1 MNLARV
7 LMHAVVVRRELLSS
21 RHPSNIPPFCKIG
34 GQNRKIQ
41 CALINQGFS
50 QKATSKTLKILTFL
64 CLFSS
69 PERRSI
75 RRCTESHLKLKIRWA
90 NTPCGFESHF
100 RHHRRTLIW
109 IQLGPF
115 FFAPPPLRKS
125 PYSVG
130 FFGFSHTNTCL
141 SCFFIHAHPAVFRPF
156 TAKTPYRPTL
166 KSCAR

>member
-1 MNLARV
+1 
-7 LMHAVVVRRELLSS
+7 MHAVVVRRELLSS

-75 RRCTESHLKLKIRWA
+75 RRCTEFHLKLKIHCAKLYCAKLLCAKIILRSVA
-90 NTPCGFESHF
+90 LCSCTKSHEYK
-100 RHHRRTLIW
+100 RKKARQAPRPEK
-109 IQLGPF
+109 LGARSVCRAIFISNRFKLFLSLPVDQSII
-115 FFAPPPLRKS
+115 S
-125 PYSVG
+125 P
-130 FFGFSHTNTCL
+130 
-141 SCFFIHAHPAVFRPF
+141 
-156 TAKTPYRPTL
+156 
-166 KSCAR
+166 

>member
-1 MNLARV
+1 
-7 LMHAVVVRRELLSS
+7 MHAVVVRRELLSS

-75 RRCTESHLKLKIRWA
+75 RRCTEFHLKLKIRWA

-115 FFAPPPLRKS
+115 FFAPLPCEKVLILWD
-125 PYSVG
+125 
-130 FFGFSHTNTCL
+130 FSA
-141 SCFFIHAHPAVFRPF
+141 SR
-156 TAKTPYRPTL
+156 
-166 KSCAR
+166 ARILAREFSSFMLIQSIFDHLQ

>member
-75 RRCTESHLKLKIRWA
+75 RRCTEFHLKLKIRWWRHRTGSTPVTGT
-90 NTPCGFESHF
+90 NTPFF
-100 RHHRRTLIW
+100 RTGYFSLRNKLSAAGLRRD
-109 IQLGPF
+109 
-115 FFAPPPLRKS
+115 
-125 PYSVG
+125 
-130 FFGFSHTNTCL
+130 
-141 SCFFIHAHPAVFRPF
+141 VFCP
-156 TAKTPYRPTL
+156 
-166 KSCAR
+166 

>member
-1 MNLARV
+1 
-7 LMHAVVVRRELLSS
+7 MHAVVVRRELLSS

-75 RRCTESHLKLKIRWA
+75 RRCTEFHLKLKIRWA
-90 NTPCGFESHF
+90 NTPCGFDPRH
-100 RHHRRTLIW
+100 RHHTKARKPVDDGLAGFFLCFALLWHCRRGIK
-109 IQLGPF
+109 
-115 FFAPPPLRKS
+115 PLRQPAAR
-125 PYSVG
+125 PYLISDS
-130 FFGFSHTNTCL
+130 F
-141 SCFFIHAHPAVFRPF
+141 HPGRHEAGLYYQS
-156 TAKTPYRPTL
+156 AAL
-166 KSCAR
+166 GA

>member
-75 RRCTESHLKLKIRWA
+75 RRCTEFHLKLKIHRWRQRTGSSPVTGTRSSVL
-90 NTPCGFESHF
+90 NQPESWV
-100 RHHRRTLIW
+100 RTLDFF
-109 IQLGPF
+109 LPF
-115 FFAPPPLRKS
+115 CTSLICMSR
-125 PYSVG
+125 
-130 FFGFSHTNTCL
+130 NC
-141 SCFFIHAHPAVFRPF
+141 PALFCY
-156 TAKTPYRPTL
+156 ASL
-166 KSCAR
+166 

>member
-75 RRCTESHLKLKIRWA
+75 RRCTEFHLKLKIRWWRHRIGS
-90 NTPCGFESHF
+90 TPITGTKKAI
-100 RHHRRTLIW
+100 RLV
-109 IQLGPF
+109 
-115 FFAPPPLRKS
+115 FASRIAFLCLVVCCVGLRQAALNN
-125 PYSVG
+125 VV
-130 FFGFSHTNTCL
+130 
-141 SCFFIHAHPAVFRPF
+141 FI
-156 TAKTPYRPTL
+156 
-166 KSCAR
+166 

>member
-75 RRCTESHLKLKIRWA
+75 RRCTEFHLKLKIQWWRHRA
-90 NTPCGFESHF
+90 GSTPASGTNKTNPSGFMASRPDLF
-100 RHHRRTLIW
+100 
-109 IQLGPF
+109 
-115 FFAPPPLRKS
+115 
-125 PYSVG
+125 YSV
-130 FFGFSHTNTCL
+130 
-141 SCFFIHAHPAVFRPF
+141 
-156 TAKTPYRPTL
+156 YR
-166 KSCAR
+166 

>member
-7 LMHAVVVRRELLSS
+7 LMHSVVVRRELLSS

-75 RRCTESHLKLKIRWA
+75 RRCTEFHLKLKIHCWRQRA
-90 NTPCGFESHF
+90 GSSPATGTISSVLNQPESWM
-100 RHHRRTLIW
+100 RTLDFF
-109 IQLGPF
+109 LPF
-115 FFAPPPLRKS
+115 
-125 PYSVG
+125 
-130 FFGFSHTNTCL
+130 
-141 SCFFIHAHPAVFRPF
+141 
-156 TAKTPYRPTL
+156 
-166 KSCAR
+166 CASSYV